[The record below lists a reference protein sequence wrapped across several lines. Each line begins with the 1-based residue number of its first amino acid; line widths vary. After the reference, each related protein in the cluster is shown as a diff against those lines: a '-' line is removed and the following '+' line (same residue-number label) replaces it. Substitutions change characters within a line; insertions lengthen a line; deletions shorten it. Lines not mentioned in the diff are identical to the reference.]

1 VPTFKPRPDGTVV
14 KALARAHRWQAML
27 EEGRCAS
34 VRELA
39 DKERVSLSYIS
50 RIPHLILLATRYR

>member
-1 VPTFKPRPDGTVV
+1 MV

-34 VRELA
+34 VWELA
-39 DKERVSLSYIS
+39 G
-50 RIPHLILLATRYR
+50 LLAADIVKRVLDGRSTLGRRDSFSLFR